1 MTLMQR
7 LARAQQAAADA
18 AAEAGADTTADAAA
32 PDADPSRGATAHSG
46 VISSKARAGER
57 QRADERHGTRTGD
70 GATTTA
76 PEVSIARIPAPA
88 DAAVR
93 ECRFVAVRLEGSSA
107 GDGRPRDAKGWT
119 DDPFGLRAPE
129 APAREE
135 MIQEARVRL
144 HQEVVG
150 AFKVLLETKDGDVRK
165 IIEPMVDR
173 VVEEGGFA
181 VTREERSRLVEEMV
195 HNVTG
200 FGPIEPYLADPT
212 ITEVMVNGPDHI
224 YIERAGKIHRVD
236 TVFLNDQHVMRVIER
251 IIAPLGRRIDESS
264 PRVDARLPDGS
275 RVNAIIAPLS
285 LIGPVITVRK
295 FAQTPYTVDDL
306 ISFGTA
312 TPEMFEF
319 LHACIEAR
327 LNLFVSGGTGSGKT
341 TTLNVLSSFIGND
354 ERIVTVE
361 DAAELQLRQD
371 HVITLEARPPNLE
384 GEGEIT
390 IRNLLRNAMHMR
402 PDRIIVGECRA
413 GEALD
418 MLQAMTTGHDGSL
431 STGHANTPKD
441 MLRRLETMI
450 LMTGYAMPLRA
461 IREQI
466 ATAVDVIVHTA
477 RLKDG
482 QRKIVNIT
490 EVYGIEEDQILTQDI
505 FSFVQTGYREGKIEG
520 SLQPT
525 GIRPTFMSQFT
536 RAGIELPRGEY
547 GIPPEDPD
555 KPIKPLKS
563 RFGARQSSKVEYSA
577 VPTGD
582 GRAVVAGGTVY
593 ISSIGP
599 VDPETGEVV
608 LGSIK
613 DQTRRC
619 MANLKERLETAGSS
633 LERVVWA
640 NWSLHDPS
648 DFDEF
653 NDEWNRWFPGEPP
666 LGQLTIMPP
675 LQRRAGFG
683 VSLGVI
689 ATV

>member
-1 MTLMQR
+1 MDPTIPRTPRPGLGG
-7 LARAQQAAADA
+7 LKAP
-18 AAEAGADTTADAAA
+18 TT
-32 PDADPSRGATAHSG
+32 
-46 VISSKARAGER
+46 
-57 QRADERHGTRTGD
+57 
-70 GATTTA
+70 
-76 PEVSIARIPAPA
+76 
-88 DAAVR
+88 
-93 ECRFVAVRLEGSSA
+93 
-107 GDGRPRDAKGWT
+107 
-119 DDPFGLRAPE
+119 
-129 APAREE
+129 PAREDLIHE
-135 MIQEARVRL
+135 VRL
-144 HQEVVG
+144 RLQVEVVA
-150 AFKVLLETKDGDVRK
+150 AFKVLLEAKDGDVRK
-165 IIEPMVDR
+165 TIEPLVDR
-173 VVEEGGFA
+173 VVEQGGFA
-181 VTREERSRLVEEMV
+181 VTREERTRLVDEMV
-195 HNVTG
+195 HDVTG
-200 FGPIEPYLADPT
+200 FGPLEPLLADPS

-224 YIERAGKIHRVD
+224 YIERGGKITRVD
-236 TVFLNDQHVMRVIER
+236 SAFLNDQHVQRVIDR

-275 RVNAIIAPLS
+275 RVNAIIEPLS

-295 FAQTPYTVDDL
+295 FAQTPYTVEDL
-306 ISFGTA
+306 VRFGTA
-312 TPEMFEF
+312 TPDMFEF
-319 LHACIEAR
+319 LHACIEAK

-354 ERIVTVE
+354 ERIVTIE

-450 LMTGYAMPLRA
+450 LMTGYKMPLRA

-505 FSFVQTGYREGKIEG
+505 FAFVQTGYRDGKIEG

-536 RAGIELPRGEY
+536 RAGIELPRDEY

-582 GRAVVAGGTVY
+582 GRAVVAGGMVY

-599 VDPETGEVV
+599 VDAETGEVT

-613 DQTRRC
+613 EQTRLC
-619 MANLKERLETAGSS
+619 MANLKERLEQSGSS
-633 LERVVWA
+633 LDRVVWA
-640 NWSLHDPS
+640 NWSLADQS
-648 DFDEF
+648 EFDEF
-653 NDEWNRWFPGEPP
+653 NDEWNRWFPADPP
-666 LGQLTIMPP
+666 LGQLTLMAP